1 MIYELAGTYLTPQT
15 QTRKVW
21 NETAQALFTGKRELM
36 WPRFQD
42 TLERRQLYDKMIIDC
57 AFKQDLKRRIEPN
70 LKGGCDEFYFSLTT
84 NGLCYTF
91 NGKNQRDLWE
101 PSEALDVLME
111 NYPQGEA
118 DKNFGGSGAVQGKT
132 EGLSKDTKT
141 YYNPTILH
149 NIQ

>member
-1 MIYELAGTYLTPQT
+1 
-15 QTRKVW
+15 
-21 NETAQALFTGKRELM
+21 M

-118 DKNFGGSGAVQGKT
+118 DKNFGGSGAVQGKIKRYKN
-132 EGLSKDTKT
+132 LLQSNNITK
-141 YYNPTILH
+141 YTIEIP
-149 NIQ
+149 NDSGKFRNG

>member
-1 MIYELAGTYLTPQT
+1 MTPQT
-15 QTRKVW
+15 GTRDVW
-21 NETAQALFTGKRELM
+21 NKTARALFTGKKEL
-36 WPRFQD
+36 Q
-42 TLERRQLYDKMIIDC
+42 LEEVLGRKQLYNKMIIDC

-101 PSEALDVLME
+101 PSEALDVLVD

-132 EGLSKDTKT
+132 ESLSQDPKS
-141 YYNPTILH
+141 YYSVTWM
-149 NIQ
+149 